1 MLDDGDPV
9 DVLYM
14 DFQKAFDKVP
24 HERLISK
31 VKAVGIEGK
40 VLNWI
45 REWLRERK
53 QRVVLDG
60 ENSEW
65 KEVKSGVPQGS
76 VLGPVL
82 FLIYINDIDEN
93 IANMILKFAD
103 DIKLIGKV
111 KTLQDI
117 ESMKRDVKILVEWS
131 EKWLMPYNIKKCK
144 AMHLGNNNTEAKY
157 EIKGLNL
164 QVINEET
171 DLGVIVT
178 KNFKWDNQCS
188 KAASKGNQILG
199 MIARTFTSR
208 NQKL

>member
-1 MLDDGDPV
+1 
-9 DVLYM
+9 M

-40 VLNWI
+40 VLHWI

-93 IANMILKFAD
+93 IANMTLKFAD

-131 EKWLMPYNIKKCK
+131 EKWLMPYNIEKCK
-144 AMHLGNNNTEAKY
+144 VMHLGNNNTEVRY

-178 KNFKWDNQCS
+178 KNFKWDSQCR

-199 MIARTFTSR
+199 MIARTFTCR
-208 NQKL
+208 NQKLLMKL